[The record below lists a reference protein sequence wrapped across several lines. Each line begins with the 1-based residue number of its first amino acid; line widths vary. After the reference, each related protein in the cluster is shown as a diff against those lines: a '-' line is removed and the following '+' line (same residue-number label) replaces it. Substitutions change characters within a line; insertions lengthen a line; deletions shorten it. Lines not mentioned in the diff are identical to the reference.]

1 MIRRPGRLRP
11 PELMR
16 NMHSGTT
23 LANQNSLELWLQR
36 PQLIVGRKV
45 PKRRGPSSHTAHHNC
60 LMPCEQI
67 MRGVGA
73 VFSFPSVPSLAS
85 LFLLL
90 INNVLDL

>member
-1 MIRRPGRLRP
+1 
-11 PELMR
+11 MR
-16 NMHSGTT
+16 SGTT

-45 PKRRGPSSHTAHHNC
+45 SKRRGPSSHTAHRNC
-60 LMPCEQI
+60 LLPCEQI
-67 MRGVGA
+67 MCGVDA